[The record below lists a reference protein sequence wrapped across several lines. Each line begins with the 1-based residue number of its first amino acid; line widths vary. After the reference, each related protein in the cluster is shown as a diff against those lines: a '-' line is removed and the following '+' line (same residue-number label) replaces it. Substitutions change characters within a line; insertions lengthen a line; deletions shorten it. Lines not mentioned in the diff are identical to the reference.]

1 MPTPEWAE
9 RLLAR
14 DRDAVSPALNLVDD
28 TRPEAIEATRR
39 LLDEVESAGLD
50 RAPLAA
56 RPATCTARAVRGLG
70 APSAQ
75 RWPAEACSVRRQPP

>member
-28 TRPEAIEATRR
+28 TRPEAIEATRK
-39 LLDEVESAGLD
+39 LLDEIESAGLD
-50 RAPLAA
+50 RALPAHTLKGMQTVAVDAVVA
-56 RPATCTARAVRGLG
+56 RRPF
-70 APSAQ
+70 SA
-75 RWPAEACSVRRQPP
+75 